1 MLHSPALERLT
12 CVRPRGK
19 TGAFMTDG
27 RSALPERDRELV
39 AELYAPLRR
48 FAAVVG
54 RPDVDPDDLVQEAF
68 LRTLQV
74 RPLADLVAPAAYLR
88 RAILNAANS
97 QRRRFGRARSALQRL
112 GASDPGTTEATYP
125 SDVAELFRLSAAERA
140 VLFLH
145 DVEGYSFEEVGGM
158 LDMSSGAVRM
168 AASRARRRLRR
179 LLEEAES

>member
-1 MLHSPALERLT
+1 M
-12 CVRPRGK
+12 
-19 TGAFMTDG
+19 
-27 RSALPERDRELV
+27 
-39 AELYAPLRR
+39 RR

-74 RPLADLVAPAAYLR
+74 RPLAELVAPAAYLR
-88 RAILNAANS
+88 RAILSAANT
-97 QRRRFGRARSALQRL
+97 QRRRFGRTRTALQKLR
-112 GASDPGTTEATYP
+112 GSAPCAADAEYP
-125 SDVAELFRLSAAERA
+125 SDVAELFRLSATERA

-158 LDMSSGAVRM
+158 LEMSNGAVRM
-168 AASRARRRLRR
+168 AASRGRRRLRS